1 MGVILAAFAGSA
13 AVLGLLLIAAGLR
26 RTERQSTASSTGL
39 WTRGHR
45 LWTALPRR
53 RRWWF
58 GGAAALGVA
67 VAILTGWILALVLVP
82 GVIVGIPLLLS
93 APPNREVD
101 VLAALDRWVRL
112 IATSLS
118 SGKSIRDAIFATRH
132 QVSPVLREPVARLC
146 TRMDQRWHT
155 RDALFALADELD
167 SADADAVVAAL
178 AIAGAKGG
186 AGARA
191 TLGAVSDSIQA
202 RLAALREVA
211 AERAKPRVVVRQVT
225 FITLGVLLGAVA
237 LNPQFF
243 TPYTSPLGQVIA
255 LVLAAVY
262 VGCLAMLRRMTIP
275 PSAPRFL
282 RRTT

>member
-1 MGVILAAFAGSA
+1 MDVILAAAAGSTVGLG
-13 AVLGLLLIAAGLR
+13 VLLVLVGAR
-26 RTERQSTASSTGL
+26 RSVRPSTQSSTGL
-39 WTRGHR
+39 WTRLR
-45 LWTALPRR
+45 RRWTALPRS

-58 GGAAALGVA
+58 GGVAAATLA
-67 VAILTGWILALVLVP
+67 VAIVTRWALALILVP
-82 GVIVGIPLLLS
+82 AVAVGVPLLLS
-93 APPNREVD
+93 APANREVE

-112 IATSLS
+112 IGTSLS

-132 QVSPVLREPVARLC
+132 QVSPVLNEPVSRLC

-155 RDALFALADELD
+155 REALFALADELA

-178 AIAGAKGG
+178 AIASAKGG

-202 RLAALREVA
+202 RLAALREVS

-225 FITLGVLLGAVA
+225 FITLGVLLGALL

-243 TPYTSPLGQVIA
+243 APYATPLGQVLA
-255 LVLAAVY
+255 AVLAAAY
-262 VGCLAMLRRMTIP
+262 LGCLVVLRRMTIP
-275 PSAPRFL
+275 APAPRFL
-282 RRTT
+282 RSAA